1 LKITKDSG
9 LSIGARAAA
18 IQAQP
23 LPVGAGETDATRDR
37 LYADQSDSV
46 EPFRFDER
54 VARVF
59 PDMIARSVPGYA
71 TVLGTVGLIAARF
84 AQPAST
90 CYDLGCSLGA
100 VSRALRPALAGKAGR
115 IVAVDN
121 SPAML
126 EAARHSVPAA
136 GEPPIEFVLA
146 DVRDAAIADASVVV
160 LNYTLQ
166 FVPPAD
172 RLDLLRRIRS
182 GLRPGGVLILSEKIC
197 FPDPALDGVMT
208 AAHEA
213 FKQANGYSALEIS
226 RKRAALE
233 RVLVPETLDA
243 HRERLAA
250 AGFRGSEVWFQCLNF
265 ASLLATS

>member
-1 LKITKDSG
+1 MPKDSG
-9 LSIGARAAA
+9 PSIGVSHPS
-18 IQAQP
+18 IQAHP
-23 LPVGAGETDATRDR
+23 AVGGAGTTDATRDR
-37 LYADQSDSV
+37 LYAGHADPI

-59 PDMIARSVPGYA
+59 PDMIGRSVPGYD
-71 TVLGTVGLIAARF
+71 TVLETVGLIAARF

-100 VSRALRPALAGKAGR
+100 VSRMLRLALAGKAGR
-115 IVAVDN
+115 IFAVDN

-126 EAARHSVPAA
+126 EAARQTVPLA
-136 GEPPIEFVLA
+136 GDPPIEFVLA

-182 GLRPGGVLILSEKIC
+182 GLRPSGVLILSEKIR
-197 FPDPALDGVMT
+197 FPDPGFDRAMT

-233 RVLVPETLDA
+233 QVLVPETLDA

-250 AGFRGSEVWFQCLNF
+250 AGFRASEVWFQCLNF
-265 ASLLATS
+265 ASLLATT

>member
-1 LKITKDSG
+1 MPKDSG
-9 LSIGARAAA
+9 LSIGIWAAA
-18 IQAQP
+18 IQAR
-23 LPVGAGETDATRDR
+23 PVAGGAGEADATRDR
-37 LYADQSDSV
+37 LYADGPDPI
-46 EPFRFDER
+46 EPFHFDER

-59 PDMIARSVPGYA
+59 PDMIVRSVPGYE
-71 TVLGTVGLIAARF
+71 TVLGTVGLIATRF
-84 AQPAST
+84 VQPGSA

-100 VSRALRPALAGKAGR
+100 VSRVLRPALAGKAGR

-126 EAARHSVPAA
+126 EAARQTVPLA
-136 GEPPIEFVLA
+136 GDPPIEFVLA

-166 FVPPAD
+166 FVPLAD

-182 GLRPGGVLILSEKIC
+182 GLRPGGVLILSEKIR
-197 FPDPALDGVMT
+197 FPDPEFDRAMT

-250 AGFRGSEVWFQCLNF
+250 AGFRASEVWFQCLNF
-265 ASLLATS
+265 ASLLATT